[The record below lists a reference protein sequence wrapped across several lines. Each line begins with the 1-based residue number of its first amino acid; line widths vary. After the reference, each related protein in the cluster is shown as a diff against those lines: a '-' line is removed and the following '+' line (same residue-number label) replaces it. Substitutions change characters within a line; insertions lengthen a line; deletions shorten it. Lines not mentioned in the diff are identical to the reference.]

1 MSGSMA
7 GYVKKITKNRFFA
20 NISETIYCTE
30 INVQIKNKV
39 NKIFRSLV
47 F

>member
-1 MSGSMA
+1 MSESMA
-7 GYVKKITKNRFFA
+7 SYVKKNRFFA
-20 NISETIYCTE
+20 NISEAIYCTE
-30 INVQIKNKV
+30 INVQIKNIV